1 MRVLLTRPEG
11 KNEALAEL
19 LAPLVEP
26 VVEFVGWQ
34 SVIDIVAGPDVTL
47 ISDYLAQKPQV
58 LIFVS
63 INAVTFLRQAIEVME
78 GARIDIEILENCQLV
93 AVGQSTAKTLQQ
105 WLNRSVITPQ
115 VETSEGLLEVDMLQK
130 VAISDKKVTIVR
142 GVGGRELLAEK
153 LTERGATVNYWQV
166 YQRQAMQGQGE
177 SWFEQF
183 QTWQIDTIVVTS
195 IAIAHALINGL
206 PTKAKPWWQKCRW
219 VCASSR
225 IAEFIERQEV
235 PNNQI
240 YVANGANN
248 AAILQQVKKINEDHD
263 VQA

>member
-11 KNEALAEL
+11 KNEALAEQL
-19 LAPLVEP
+19 ESSVA
-26 VVEFVGWQ
+26 FVGWQ
-34 SVIDIVAGPDVTL
+34 SVIDIVVGPDVES
-47 ISDYLAQKPQV
+47 INEFLAQKQQV

-63 INAVTFLRQAIEVME
+63 INAVTFLRQAIEVIE
-78 GARIDIEILENCQLV
+78 SALIDEEILENCQLV
-93 AVGQSTAKTLQQ
+93 AVGQSTAKTLQK
-105 WLNRSVITPQ
+105 WLNRSVITPK

-130 VAISDKKVTIVR
+130 AAICSKKVTIVR

-166 YQRQAMQGQGE
+166 YHRKAIQGQGE

-195 IAIAHALINGL
+195 IAIAHALISGL
-206 PTKAKPWWQKCRW
+206 PSQAKPWWQKLCW

-240 YVANGANN
+240 YVASGANN
-248 AAILQQVKKINEDHD
+248 AAILQQVKKINEDRD
-263 VQA
+263 VQART

>member
-11 KNEALAEL
+11 KNEALAEQL
-19 LAPLVEP
+19 ESS
-26 VVEFVGWQ
+26 VEFVGWQ
-34 SVIDIVAGPDVTL
+34 SVIDIISGPDVAL
-47 ISDYLAQKPQV
+47 ISDCLAQKPHV

-63 INAVTFLRQAIEVME
+63 INAVTFLRQAIEAME
-78 GARIDIEILENCQLV
+78 NAQIGDEILENCQLV
-93 AVGQSTAKTLQQ
+93 VVGQSTAKALKK
-105 WLNRSVITPQ
+105 WLNRGVITPQ

-130 VAISDKKVTIVR
+130 SVICGKKVTIVR
-142 GVGGRELLAEK
+142 GVGGRELLAEQ
-153 LTERGATVNYWQV
+153 LTERGALVHYWQV
-166 YQRQAMQGQGE
+166 YQRQAIQNQGE

-195 IAIAHALINGL
+195 IAIAEALINGL
-206 PTKAKPWWQKCRW
+206 PTAAKPWWQKCRW

-225 IAEFIERQEV
+225 IVKFIERQEV
-235 PNNQI
+235 PKNQI